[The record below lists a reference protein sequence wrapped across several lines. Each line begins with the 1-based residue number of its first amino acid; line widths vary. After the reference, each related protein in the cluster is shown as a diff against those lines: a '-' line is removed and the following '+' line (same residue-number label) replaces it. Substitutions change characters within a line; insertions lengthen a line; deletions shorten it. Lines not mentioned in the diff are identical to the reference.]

1 MPFTLEAN
9 IVRRPLFK
17 KLAFA
22 IVLLIA
28 FAGMMF
34 ATRSGAGL
42 TPDSLTYVNAA
53 RQLMQGQPLTEIPT
67 NGKANPYTHFPPLFP
82 VLMAIISTLLRTD
95 PLQAGQYI
103 NCLLFGLNALLVALV
118 LHRAGSR
125 IYIVILGVIFM
136 LAADEMIYIHV
147 MVWSEPLFIL
157 LMLSGIYFL
166 QRFFQSNKLSD
177 LAISALAVGL
187 SALVRYVGVVFIV
200 AEFVCVLFLAR
211 NAWRTQLRLLL
222 LQGVVASTPIAFW
235 SIRNIAISGSASD
248 RQLFFHP
255 LMLSDIVSGM
265 SIIRD
270 IWVFNARPML
280 VPILTGIILGIFV
293 VVLWQ
298 MRQRTG
304 IQERVKAVPSLS
316 FPTIGI
322 LFILA
327 YIGFLIFSISFFDAS
342 IPVDERILA
351 PAYVLALL
359 VVMPLLPYAL
369 EQRKSIA
376 RASAIILSVILTSYI
391 VNDIRTFPD
400 WNGRG
405 YAAPKWQ
412 LTALFDRIR
421 AIPNDVIIYSDDSK
435 PIYFFVGRAVYDLPR
450 KINRV
455 TSQPNQNYATERSE
469 MRAKLNNGQAVLIDF
484 VQNTLSLASTQD
496 LLQGL
501 SLRVSYTDPTGSIY
515 VDDNMVLIAQP
526 KQIFRMVAKQD

>member
-1 MPFTLEAN
+1 
-9 IVRRPLFK
+9 
-17 KLAFA
+17 
-22 IVLLIA
+22 
-28 FAGMMF
+28 MMF

-42 TPDSLTYVNAA
+42 TPDSLTYVNTA
-53 RQLMQGQPLTEIPT
+53 RQLMQGQPLTEIPV

-82 VLMAIISTLLRTD
+82 VLMAITSTLLRTD
-95 PLQAGQYI
+95 PLQAGRYI

-265 SIIRD
+265 SIITD

-293 VVLWQ
+293 VVLWEMRHHAGILYGLFGKDKKGIDGNQPLSPTLSPPAGKGSQTRLSSPSLRAGRDLGWGKFALQ
-298 MRQRTG
+298 MFTKAT
-304 IQERVKAVPSLS
+304 KAVSSLS
-316 FPTIGI
+316 LPTLGI

-327 YIGFLIFSISFFDAS
+327 YIGFLIVSISFFDAS

-359 VVMPLLPYAL
+359 VVLPFLPYAL

-376 RASAIILSVILTSYI
+376 WASAIILSVILTSYL

-400 WNGRG
+400 WNARG

-421 AIPNDVIIYSDDSK
+421 EIPNDVAIYTDDSK
-435 PIYFFVGRAVYDLPR
+435 VIYFFAGRPVNDLPR

-455 TSQPNQNYATERSE
+455 TSQPNLNYATERSE
-469 MRAKLNNGQAVLIDF
+469 MRTKLSNGQAALIDF
-484 VQNTLSLASTQD
+484 VQNTLSL
-496 LLQGL
+496 
-501 SLRVSYTDPTGSIY
+501 
-515 VDDNMVLIAQP
+515 
-526 KQIFRMVAKQD
+526 

>member
-1 MPFTLEAN
+1 MSLTLEAN
-9 IVRRPLFK
+9 KVDRPLFK

-22 IVLLIA
+22 IILLVA

-53 RQLMQGQPLTEIPT
+53 RQLMQGEPLTEISA

-82 VLMAIISTLLRTD
+82 VLMAITSTLLRTD
-95 PLQAGQYI
+95 PSQAGRYI

-125 IYIVILGVIFM
+125 F
-136 LAADEMIYIHV
+136 YIHL

-166 QRFFQSNKLSD
+166 QRFLQSNSISD

-187 SALVRYVGVVFIV
+187 SALVRYVGVAFIV
-200 AEFVCVLFLAR
+200 AEFFYILFLVR
-211 NAWRTQLRLLL
+211 KAWRTQLRLLL
-222 LQGVVASTPIAFW
+222 LQGVVASTPIALW
-235 SIRNIAISGSASD
+235 SIRNIAISGSTSD

-255 LMLSDIVSGM
+255 LMLSDIVSGI

-270 IWVFNARPML
+270 IWFFNARPML

-342 IPVDERILA
+342 IPVDE
-351 PAYVLALL
+351 
-359 VVMPLLPYAL
+359 
-369 EQRKSIA
+369 
-376 RASAIILSVILTSYI
+376 
-391 VNDIRTFPD
+391 
-400 WNGRG
+400 
-405 YAAPKWQ
+405 
-412 LTALFDRIR
+412 
-421 AIPNDVIIYSDDSK
+421 
-435 PIYFFVGRAVYDLPR
+435 
-450 KINRV
+450 
-455 TSQPNQNYATERSE
+455 
-469 MRAKLNNGQAVLIDF
+469 
-484 VQNTLSLASTQD
+484 
-496 LLQGL
+496 
-501 SLRVSYTDPTGSIY
+501 
-515 VDDNMVLIAQP
+515 
-526 KQIFRMVAKQD
+526 